1 MQLQRTSRCHMVAWF
16 RNYSQYDNL
25 FNFWVYI
32 FIFEFILIYL
42 NHLKLVIKK
51 YQLFLRLITINSDLI
66 FDDDDVGGQCQ
77 L

>member
-1 MQLQRTSRCHMVAWF
+1 MVAWF

-51 YQLFLRLITINSDLI
+51 YQLFLQLITINSDLI

>member
-1 MQLQRTSRCHMVAWF
+1 MVAWF

>member
-1 MQLQRTSRCHMVAWF
+1 MVAWF
-16 RNYSQYDNL
+16 RNYTQYDNL